1 MIITNKLISLF
12 QGLKSIYNGIYNSIF
27 FTYVDNNKILNIN
40 TLLMCL
46 LRGKKAKHKI
56 YWKISY
62 AFLWI
67 VTKNFTQPKL
77 NWYSRHVFALQLLTD
92 GSGTK
97 VFSKSSKLKHEGG

>member
-46 LRGKKAKHKI
+46 LRGKKQKI
-56 YWKISY
+56 KYIEKS
-62 AFLWI
+62 
-67 VTKNFTQPKL
+67 
-77 NWYSRHVFALQLLTD
+77 LT
-92 GSGTK
+92 S
-97 VFSKSSKLKHEGG
+97 FFEL

>member
-46 LRGKKAKHKI
+46 LRGKKEKHKI

-77 NWYSRHVFALQLLTD
+77 N
-92 GSGTK
+92 
-97 VFSKSSKLKHEGG
+97 

>member
-46 LRGKKAKHKI
+46 LRGKKVKHKI
-56 YWKISY
+56 Y
-62 AFLWI
+62 
-67 VTKNFTQPKL
+67 
-77 NWYSRHVFALQLLTD
+77 
-92 GSGTK
+92 
-97 VFSKSSKLKHEGG
+97 

>member
-46 LRGKKAKHKI
+46 LRGKKQNIKYIEK
-56 YWKISY
+56 S
-62 AFLWI
+62 
-67 VTKNFTQPKL
+67 
-77 NWYSRHVFALQLLTD
+77 LTP
-92 GSGTK
+92 
-97 VFSKSSKLKHEGG
+97 FFEL

>member
-46 LRGKKAKHKI
+46 LRGKKQKVKYI
-56 YWKISY
+56 EKS
-62 AFLWI
+62 
-67 VTKNFTQPKL
+67 
-77 NWYSRHVFALQLLTD
+77 LTP
-92 GSGTK
+92 
-97 VFSKSSKLKHEGG
+97 FFEL

>member
-46 LRGKKAKHKI
+46 LRGKKQKVKYI
-56 YWKISY
+56 EKS
-62 AFLWI
+62 
-67 VTKNFTQPKL
+67 
-77 NWYSRHVFALQLLTD
+77 LTP
-92 GSGTK
+92 
-97 VFSKSSKLKHEGG
+97 FYEL

>member
-46 LRGKKAKHKI
+46 LRGKKQKI
-56 YWKISY
+56 KYIEKS
-62 AFLWI
+62 
-67 VTKNFTQPKL
+67 
-77 NWYSRHVFALQLLTD
+77 LTPY
-92 GSGTK
+92 
-97 VFSKSSKLKHEGG
+97 FEL

>member
-46 LRGKKAKHKI
+46 LRGKKQKI
-56 YWKISY
+56 KYIEKS
-62 AFLWI
+62 
-67 VTKNFTQPKL
+67 
-77 NWYSRHVFALQLLTD
+77 LTP
-92 GSGTK
+92 
-97 VFSKSSKLKHEGG
+97 FFEL